1 MLAAETKEKAIILRM
16 RGRSLKE
23 ISEELQISKGTASIW
38 LRDLKLSPSAL
49 KVLRKKRENGRKKGN
64 DTQKEKYLQKEK
76 DIRVLVARYIDET
89 SFSQEQAKGVCALL
103 YGCEGAKNDT
113 RAAFINSDPD
123 LIRFFL
129 ILFRKAF
136 PVDEKK
142 FRVLMQL
149 HEYHNEKQQ
158 LRFWA
163 SITGIR
169 EEQFSKTFQKK
180 NGKKNIR
187 EGYQG
192 CISVRYNSADVQK
205 ELISVYREILK
216 RGQEVIK

>member
-1 MLAAETKEKAIILRM
+1 MVADKTKEKAIILRKQ
-16 RGRSLKE
+16 GSSLRE
-23 ISEELQISKGTASIW
+23 ISETLKISKSTASLW
-38 LRDLKLSPSAL
+38 LRDLKLSSLAL
-49 KVLRKKRENGRKKGN
+49 KKLEEKKTNGRKKGN
-64 DTQKEKYLQKEK
+64 DRQKEKSLQKEK
-76 DIRVLVARYIDET
+76 DICALAIRYLDAT
-89 SFSQEQAKGVCALL
+89 SFSKEQAKGLCALL

-129 ILFRKAF
+129 VLFRRAF
-136 PVDEKK
+136 SVDEKK
-142 FRVLMQL
+142 FRVQMHL
-149 HEYHNEKQQ
+149 HEYHDEKRQ
-158 LRFWA
+158 LKFWA
-163 SITGIR
+163 GVTGIS
-169 EEQFSKTFQKK
+169 EEQFSKAFRKK

-216 RGQEVIK
+216 RGQRVIK